1 MKRNS
6 LFLIIVLLIMSG
18 CNDDPAVPEETPGSL
33 PDNYVSAIFINSDGV
48 KYFATNKGLAS
59 FNGNKWT
66 VYHDNQKIITEVI
79 HDFDFE
85 QTTSGAELWMGTN
98 KGVNVVYMPIDA
110 VSGATTYTESNTQ
123 TLFPGEPGLVG
134 DSVFVV
140 KVDGKNIRWFGTNNG
155 LSAFH
160 GSKWPGINNNTYYNS
175 GFFADNQITS
185 IDYSG
190 DTIYIATKGGGV
202 ARMVNKS
209 VDAITA
215 ASPFEIP
222 WSQLPSNNVLSVF
235 TDGSTQWYGTDEG
248 LAKHT
253 GTEAKKNW
261 QSYFQQD
268 GLISNV
274 IQCINKD
281 LIGNMW
287 FGTPSGVSVFNGTQW
302 TSYTKSDG
310 LVGNNVL
317 CIAVDLDGSLWFGT
331 DSGISHFEG
340 NTWTNYIT
348 SEL

>member
-1 MKRNS
+1 MRKIL
-6 LFLIIVLLIMSG
+6 LFLSIVLIFISG
-18 CNDDPAVPEETPGSL
+18 CKDDPVAPEKLPGSL
-33 PDNYVSAIFINSDGV
+33 PDNYINDIFINTDGLI
-48 KYFATNKGLAS
+48 YFATKKGLAS
-59 FNGNKWT
+59 FDGNKWT
-66 VYHDNQKIITEVI
+66 VYRDNQKIITEVI
-79 HDFDFE
+79 HDLDYE
-85 QTTSGAELWMGTN
+85 QTTSGVELWMGTT
-98 KGVNVVYMPIDA
+98 KGVNVASMPIDA
-110 VSGATTYTESNTQ
+110 VSGATTYTQSNTQ
-123 TLFPGEPGLVG
+123 TLFPGEPGLSG

-140 KVDGKNIRWFGTNNG
+140 KIDDRNIRWFGTSNG
-155 LSAFH
+155 LSAFQDN
-160 GSKWPGINNNTYYNS
+160 KWPVINNISYYNS

-190 DTIYIATKGGGV
+190 DTIYIATLGGGV
-202 ARMVNKS
+202 ARMVSNS

-248 LAKHT
+248 LAKHS

-261 QSYFQQD
+261 LSFFQQD

-281 LIGNMW
+281 LSGKMW
-287 FGTPSGVSVFNGTQW
+287 FGTPSGIAVFDGSQW
-302 TSYTKSDG
+302 ISYTKSNG

-331 DSGISHFEG
+331 DSGVSHLEG
-340 NTWTNYIT
+340 SKWTNYVA
-348 SEL
+348 SEP